1 MSKLERVAAENA
13 RLEAAVKAD
22 GAALERQEQLLG
34 DAQRTTAAMMLA
46 KEAESEFV
54 ANRMGREL
62 DMERSA
68 TR

>member
-22 GAALERQEQLLG
+22 GAALERQEQLL
-34 DAQRTTAAMMLA
+34 DNAQRTTAAAVLA